1 MISYNPKNWF
11 GLIFKFH
18 KSDTF
23 RQLALM
29 MLVLG
34 VFSGMVAYIEIEVLQ
49 MRFKTTT
56 IMHSLL
62 GVVIGLLMVFRT
74 NTAYERWWEG
84 RKLWGNLLNNSR
96 NVAIKINAFIPA
108 EDESTRRKTVELISN
123 FATALQHHLTYRI
136 GQQNIHTLEA
146 EPAHAPNQI
155 ASDLYVLMNRLY
167 QVGKIDGYQ
176 LMALNN
182 ELQAL
187 TDITGACER
196 IKKTP
201 IPYSYSLFIKKF
213 IFMYIMTMP
222 FCFVSDFGYWIILIT
237 VFVFYVLV
245 SLELIAEEIEDPFGN
260 DANDLPM
267 TSIAENINK
276 SCHEILQLSPVH

>member
-1 MISYNPKNWF
+1 MIYYNPKNWF

-29 MLVLG
+29 MVVLG
-34 VFSGMVAYIEIEVLQ
+34 IYAAAIAYLEIDVMLLKY
-49 MRFKTTT
+49 KTTT

-84 RKLWGNLLNNSR
+84 RKLWGSLLNNAR
-96 NVAIKINAFIPA
+96 NTAIKLHAFLP
-108 EDESTRRKTVELISN
+108 EKDLESRIKAKELLSS
-123 FATALQHHLTYRI
+123 FATALQYHLAGKLKEQDVEQPDIHHPNLI
-136 GQQNIHTLEA
+136 AKQLVSLVNEAHQN
-146 EPAHAPNQI
+146 NQ
-155 ASDLYVLMNRLY
+155 LN
-167 QVGKIDGYQ
+167 GYQ
-176 LMALNN
+176 FLALNN
-182 ELQAL
+182 ELQSF
-187 TDITGACER
+187 TEITGACER

-213 IFMYIMTMP
+213 IFIYIMSMP
-222 FCFVSDFGYWIILIT
+222 FCFVSDFGYWVVLIT

-245 SLELIAEEIEDPFGN
+245 SLELIAEEIEDPFGY

-267 TSIAENINK
+267 TAISENVRK
-276 SCHEILQLSPVH
+276 STEEIFEL

>member
-1 MISYNPKNWF
+1 MIYYNPKNWF

-29 MLVLG
+29 MIVLG
-34 VFSGMVAYIEIEVLQ
+34 IYAAAIAYLEIDVMLLKY
-49 MRFKTTT
+49 KTTT

-84 RKLWGNLLNNSR
+84 RKLWGSLLNNAR
-96 NVAIKINAFIPA
+96 NTAIKLHAFLPANNA
-108 EDESTRRKTVELISN
+108 ETRVRSKDLLSN
-123 FATALQHHLTYRI
+123 FATALQYHLAGKLKDQEVEQPDIHHPNLI
-136 GQQNIHTLEA
+136 AKQLISLVNEAHQN
-146 EPAHAPNQI
+146 NQ
-155 ASDLYVLMNRLY
+155 LN
-167 QVGKIDGYQ
+167 GYQ
-176 LMALNN
+176 FLALNN
-182 ELQAL
+182 ELQSF
-187 TDITGACER
+187 TEITGACER

-213 IFMYIMTMP
+213 IFIYIMSMP
-222 FCFVSDFGYWIILIT
+222 FCFVGDFGYWVVLIT

-245 SLELIAEEIEDPFGN
+245 SLELIAEEIEDPFGY

-267 TSIAENINK
+267 TAISENVRK
-276 SCHEILQLSPVH
+276 STEEIFEL

>member
-1 MISYNPKNWF
+1 MIQYNPKNWF

-23 RQLALM
+23 RQLLGM
-29 MLVLG
+29 MLLICA
-34 VFSGMVAYIEIEVLQ
+34 FSGFIAYLEIDVLQ
-49 MRFKTTT
+49 FKYKTTT

-84 RKLWGNLLNNSR
+84 RKLWGSLLNISR
-96 NVAIKINAFIPA
+96 NFAIKTNTFLPTELEEERVKAA
-108 EDESTRRKTVELISN
+108 ELTVN
-123 FATALQHHLTYRI
+123 FATALQHHLTVTLSKQTASNQTPLVHQPNMMANQMYALVN
-136 GQQNIHTLEA
+136 QWHMQNVI
-146 EPAHAPNQI
+146 N
-155 ASDLYVLMNRLY
+155 
-167 QVGKIDGYQ
+167 GYQ
-176 LMALNN
+176 LILLNN
-182 ELQAL
+182 ELQQF
-187 TDITGACER
+187 TEITGACER

-213 IFMYIMTMP
+213 IFIYIMSMP
-222 FCFVSDFGYWIILIT
+222 FCFVTDFGYWVMLIT
-237 VFVFYVLV
+237 TFVFYVLV

-267 TSIAENINK
+267 TAICENI
-276 SCHEILQLSPVH
+276 QLSCQEIMGLAVK

>member
-1 MISYNPKNWF
+1 MIYYNPKNWF

-29 MLVLG
+29 MIVLG
-34 VFSGMVAYIEIEVLQ
+34 IYAGAIAYLEIDIMLLKY
-49 MRFKTTT
+49 KTTT

-84 RKLWGNLLNNSR
+84 RKLWGSLLNNAR
-96 NVAIKINAFIPA
+96 NTAIKLHAFLPA
-108 EDESTRRKTVELISN
+108 NDKETRVKSKELLSS
-123 FATALQHHLTYRI
+123 FATALQYHLAGKLKDQEVEQPDIHHPNLI
-136 GQQNIHTLEA
+136 AKQLISLVNEAHQN
-146 EPAHAPNQI
+146 NQ
-155 ASDLYVLMNRLY
+155 LN
-167 QVGKIDGYQ
+167 GYQ
-176 LMALNN
+176 FLALNN
-182 ELQAL
+182 ELQSF
-187 TDITGACER
+187 TEITGACER

-213 IFMYIMTMP
+213 IFIYIMSMP
-222 FCFVSDFGYWIILIT
+222 FCFVGDFGYWVVLIT

-245 SLELIAEEIEDPFGN
+245 SLELIAEEIEDPFGY

-267 TSIAENINK
+267 TAISENVRK
-276 SCHEILQLSPVH
+276 STEEIFEL